1 MRVMRLIL
9 LTTTAII
16 TPTLAAADPVS
27 AFIAGFTG
35 SGAAGV
41 AAATASAIGGLTAV
55 GYALG
60 AFLGQNIL
68 GTLLLNVG
76 IAYLLR
82 PDQPEPPRIE
92 QAQVNTRIAQAERY
106 QLGGRVKIGGAAG
119 AFAEY
124 DSGGNFWYV
133 VIHGDAELVGE
144 PQYYLDGIPVELQ
157 QYDQRIGT
165 AVDQVFTTNLVL
177 SGMLAST
184 SREDGDRVL
193 LTGQTDARE
202 NGTYELDATGL
213 TDGSGTPFFSLSR
226 ASDMASGASVERG
239 LLIPPP
245 SAFGGF
251 GGGLSAGR
259 WELTTDVVVGT
270 DDVEFVLTDPW
281 SDALRA
287 GSVITDEFCWND
299 DAEIWDNNGEKR
311 LAYHVFTVSPTADQ
325 PYGDLPEWF
334 TESFPAL
341 PEDFFLAGVCY
352 SIVRCAS
359 IRQPALSR
367 MRRFRGPIGIG
378 EPAVQLVAN
387 FSRVP
392 DPRVEGVDVS
402 DPSTWLPGD
411 GNPAILWAWWR
422 LNRWGRAQDHTL
434 INWDMVAAAA
444 DDCDD
449 ILTDRNGDTVPRYR
463 AGVAIPDTQT
473 RHEGEQEILKAM
485 DAFVAYDDQGRAYPV
500 PGKYRAPTLSLTA
513 ARDIFTAATQGV
525 DDGEQPM
532 DGVVVNYL
540 SPDHSYTKQPCA
552 PWQNPDFYDPA
563 REPNFLIVDVLAC
576 QSHNQAVR
584 LAKAIGGREQ
594 ARFRAALGTTVKG
607 ILAKRER
614 AIDLTYDAVFDGP
627 HEIVG
632 PVEEG
637 ADGAACTM
645 AVVPLAPDRWTLN
658 AGEEGAPPAPTPELE
673 IDDGLPDATGV
684 VLTSQ
689 AIQTDSGQAVRMRA
703 VFDAPARDDLFFR
716 FRYAPTGT
724 FAHEYFTVDMDELQ
738 AYSALVADG
747 TTYDVQWKTVT
758 SSGSKGT
765 EWSDIETITVTA
777 NATPPAA
784 LVSASATGGTGE
796 ADLAWTAANDG
807 NMRAVEI
814 RRGLTTTYADAT
826 LVGTVITPANANGT
840 LTEAGLAPGTV
851 YYWLTPING
860 SGIPGTASG
869 PITTTIS

>member
-1 MRVMRLIL
+1 MRVMRFIL
-9 LTTTAII
+9 LTTSAII

-124 DSGGNFWYV
+124 DSGGNFWYI

-157 QYDQRIGT
+157 QYDQRIGD
-165 AVDQVFTTNLVL
+165 AVNRVFTTPVDL
-177 SGMLAST
+177 SGLVASD
-184 SREDGDRVL
+184 ELVDEDRVL
-193 LTGQTDARE
+193 LTAQTDARE
-202 NGTYELDATGL
+202 NGTYDAEA
-213 TDGSGTPFFSLSR
+213 SGTTTGGTPLFSLSR
-226 ASDMASGASVERG
+226 ASDMASGDSVARG
-239 LLIPPP
+239 LLFETV
-245 SAFGGF
+245 SVGF
-251 GGGLSAGR
+251 GSDLSPGR
-259 WELTTDVVVGT
+259 WELTDDVVVGT
-270 DDVEFVLTDPW
+270 DDAVFSFTEPW
-281 SDALRA
+281 SDALRR

-311 LAYHVFTVSPTADQ
+311 IAYDVYTVTPTADQ
-325 PYGDLPEWF
+325 PYGDLPARF
-334 TESFPAL
+334 TDAFPAL

-402 DPSTWLPGD
+402 DPATWLPGD

-422 LNRWGRAQDHTL
+422 LNRWGRAQDHTM

-449 ILTDRNGDTVPRYR
+449 ILTDRNGDPVSRYR

-500 PGKYRAPTLSLTA
+500 PGKYREPTLSFTA

-552 PWQNPDFYDPA
+552 PWENPDFYDPA

-576 QSHNQAVR
+576 QNHNQAVR

-614 AIDLTYDAVFDGP
+614 CIDLTYDAVFDGP

-673 IDDGLPDATGV
+673 IDEGLPEATGV

-703 VFDAPARDDLFFR
+703 VFDAPVRDDLFLR

-724 FAHEYFTVDMDELQ
+724 FTFEYMTVDMDELQ

-765 EWSDIETITVTA
+765 EWSTIETITVTA

-840 LTEAGLAPGTV
+840 LTETGLAAGTV

>member
-9 LTTTAII
+9 LTTSAII

-27 AFIAGFTG
+27 AFIAGFVG

-55 GYALG
+55 GYAVG
-60 AFLGQNIL
+60 AFLGQTIL
-68 GTLLLNVG
+68 GSLLLNAG

-82 PDQPEPPRIE
+82 PNQPEPPRIE
-92 QAQVNTRIAQAERY
+92 QAQINTRIPNAERY
-106 QLGGRVKIGGAAG
+106 QLGGTVKIGGAAG

-124 DSGGNFWYV
+124 DSGGHFWYV

-184 SREDGDRVL
+184 AREDGDRVL
-193 LTGQTDARE
+193 LTAQTDARE

-213 TDGSGTPFFSLSR
+213 TDGSGTPLFSLSR

-259 WELTTDVVVGT
+259 WELTTDVVIGT
-270 DDVEFVLTDPW
+270 DDVVFAFTDPW
-281 SDALRA
+281 SDALRK

-311 LAYHVFTVSPTADQ
+311 LAYHVFTVTPTADQ
-325 PYGDLPEWF
+325 PYGDLPDWF

-367 MRRFRGPIGIG
+367 MRRFRGPIGVG

-392 DPRVEGVDVS
+392 DPRIEGVDVS

-449 ILTDRNGDTVPRYR
+449 ILTDRNGDPVPRYR

-473 RHEGEQEILKAM
+473 RQAAEQEILKAM

-500 PGKYRAPTLSLTA
+500 IGKYVAPTLSFTA
-513 ARDIFTAATQGV
+513 SRDIFTAATQIM
-525 DDGEQPM
+525 DDGDQPM
-532 DGVVVNYL
+532 DGVVVNYI

-552 PWQNPDFYDPA
+552 PWKNPQFYDPA
-563 REPNFLIVDVLAC
+563 REPNFLFVDVLAC
-576 QSHNQAVR
+576 QNHNQAVR
-584 LAKAIGGREQ
+584 LAKAFGGRQQ
-594 ARFRAALGTTVKG
+594 ASQKAALGTTVKG
-607 ILAKRER
+607 ILAQRER
-614 AIDLTYDAVFDGP
+614 AINLTYDSQFTGVC
-627 HEIVG
+627 EIAS
-632 PVEEG
+632 PVRRQP
-637 ADGAACTM
+637 DGAACAF

-673 IDDGLPDATGV
+673 IDEGLPDATGV

-796 ADLAWTAANDG
+796 SVLAWTTANDA
-807 NMRAVEI
+807 NQRAVEI
-814 RRGLTTTYADAT
+814 RRGTTTTLADAT
-826 LVGTVITPANANGT
+826 LISTVITPANTAGGATDDGLTAGT
-840 LTEAGLAPGTV
+840 Y
-851 YYWLTPING
+851 YYWMTPING
-860 SGIPGTASG
+860 SIVRG
-869 PITTTIS
+869 PDAGPYAATVT